1 VFNAN
6 NTGEAKMRH
15 AKLVYPKPN
24 VHLTH
29 PYRHQGNHEELLRY
43 IQARLWAGKES
54 RDSEIPRLVK
64 IDRKV
69 AGWIRQSEEDK
80 KRQAKIDSTGE
91 PLMTKM
97 NLPLA
102 FIHLDDMM
110 TFYAQTFAPN
120 RGMFYHTGRP
130 QEVGEA
136 NQIVTKMNN
145 DALYSGYFRE
155 VLLGIF
161 SLLKYNCGGFHTA
174 WGRENGPKIVETPGG
189 SEVQTELKWQG
200 NRLEAIDR
208 YNFLCDPSVHPTKLH
223 VDGEFAATVKV
234 RSHFWLQMKAS
245 QGAFFNCESAIGEW
259 TDQRGIMTYYRHPPE
274 EAMFQSGNN
283 TGVDDGAGPNWVAI
297 LSESPSTMMGGHE
310 LTTVY
315 IRLNPTEFGLVSGSA
330 AERSSRSRYE
340 VWRFTLLD
348 NQWIIDAEYM
358 NNIHGH
364 LPFYL
369 GLVHDDSMGTSQRSV
384 GELLEGLQDFASA
397 LMNIHIAASRSAI
410 WGTTFY
416 DPTMVN
422 LKKVP
427 QGEVSAQVAIEPTGY
442 GKEISTGIYEMRT
455 QLDTKQTMQDVEAV
469 MNIISQFFPTQAL
482 PSQIA
487 SIDRAVT
494 DQVAAVQQGA
504 NRRQQK
510 TARLIDD
517 TVFRNVR
524 FSMYYNIIQYQ
535 PDDEELVDFYTG
547 QKVRLELSKLR
558 QTNLPYII
566 GQGLKA
572 IDRSAAAQMLQSVIF
587 ALIQAPQAQQ
597 GPDGSRIDIL
607 GLIDYW
613 TSMID
618 IDIDM
623 KQFRIA
629 PPAPAQNPDGTP
641 ADPAAAAAA
650 ATGVQPATN
659 PAEFTTPIFGSAPQ

>member
-1 VFNAN
+1 MYNPN
-6 NTGEAKMRH
+6 NTGDAAMRH

-24 VHLTH
+24 VHSTH
-29 PYRHQGNHEELLRY
+29 PFRHKDNHESLLQY
-43 IQARLWAGKES
+43 IRARLFAGKQG
-54 RDSEIPRLVK
+54 RDGELPRLVR

-69 AGWIRQSEEDK
+69 AGWMRLAEEDR
-80 KRQAKIDSTGE
+80 KRERVTNATGE

-97 NLPLA
+97 NLPLE

-110 TFYAQTFAPN
+110 TYYAQTFAPN

-130 QEVGEA
+130 QEVGDA

-161 SLLKYNCGGFHTA
+161 SLLKYNCGGFHVS
-174 WGRENGPKIVETPGG
+174 WGRENGPKIVETPQGQQL
-189 SEVQTELKWQG
+189 ETELKWQG
-200 NRLEAIDR
+200 NRLEALDR
-208 YNFLCDPSVHPTKLH
+208 YNFLCDPSVPPSKLH
-223 VDGEFAATVKV
+223 TDGEFAATVKL

-245 QGAFFNCESAIGEW
+245 QGAYFNCQGAIDDWSERQSA
-259 TDQRGIMTYYRHPPE
+259 MLYYRHPPA
-274 EAMFQSGNN
+274 EATLNHADA
-283 TGVDDGAGPNWVAI
+283 TGIDDGGRGTNWVAI
-297 LSESPSTMMGGHE
+297 LSEAPDNMMGGHE
-310 LTTVY
+310 IVTIY
-315 IRLNPTEFGLVSGSA
+315 IRLNPTEFGLVQGNA
-330 AERSSRSRYE
+330 KQTRNRLE

-348 NQWIIDAEYM
+348 DQWIIDAEFM
-358 NNIHGH
+358 NNIHGF
-364 LPFYL
+364 LPCFL

-384 GELLEGLQDFASA
+384 AEVLEGLQDFASA

-410 WGTTFY
+410 YGTTIY
-416 DPTMVN
+416 DPTVVN
-422 LKKVP
+422 LKKIP
-427 QGEVSAQVAIEPTGY
+427 QGEVNARVPSEPTGY
-442 GKEISTGIYEMRT
+442 GKNLNEAIYEMRA
-455 QLDTKQTMQDVEAV
+455 QLDTTRTMEDVGRV
-469 MNIISQFFPTQAL
+469 MEIINQFFPTQAL

-524 FSMYYNIIQYQ
+524 FAMYYNIIQYQ
-535 PDDEELVDFYTG
+535 PEDETITDFYTG
-547 QKVRLELSKLR
+547 QQVKLELSKLR
-558 QTNLPYII
+558 DTNLPFII

-572 IDRSAAAQMLQSVIF
+572 IDRSAAAQMLQQVIF
-587 ALIQAPQAQQ
+587 ALIQAPQAAQ
-597 GPDGSRIDIL
+597 GIDIL
-607 GLIDYW
+607 ALIDYW

-623 KQFRIA
+623 KQFRLA
-629 PPAPAQNPDGTP
+629 PPVV
-641 ADPAAAAAA
+641 DPAAAAGVTPEGAA
-650 ATGVQPATN
+650 AAGVAPATN
-659 PAEFTTPIFGSAPQ
+659 PAEFTAPIFGSAPQ